1 MVFLL
6 YDLEICIDIWALELA
21 IYVNKFNFCRVVE
34 QNTLFPYKLWNFGL
48 SKKSKHMSQNFPI
61 ELIIHSFKKK
71 KRQYHKYG
79 ILVIQAVVI
88 KNLALEL
95 NRSV

>member
-1 MVFLL
+1 
-6 YDLEICIDIWALELA
+6 
-21 IYVNKFNFCRVVE
+21 
-34 QNTLFPYKLWNFGL
+34 
-48 SKKSKHMSQNFPI
+48 MSQNFPI